1 MIWPIPPLTP
11 TSFLITWEPSVPG
24 ASPSSR
30 ESSLTWLSEE
40 GGWGMGGGAEVRYT
54 ERPNAH
60 TSINRQG
67 EDKVT

>member
-30 ESSLTWLSEE
+30 ESSLTWLSE
-40 GGWGMGGGAEVRYT
+40 GGGGAEVRYT

-67 EDKVT
+67 EDRVM

>member
-30 ESSLTWLSEE
+30 ESSLTWLS
-40 GGWGMGGGAEVRYT
+40 GGRGDGGGAEVRYT

-60 TSINRQG
+60 TSINRQE
-67 EDKVT
+67 EDKLT